1 MSDTET
7 PYIGELTAMV
17 LDELKGR
24 KRRGN
29 EEELRAKDVA
39 DNQLAAKIAEN
50 AAKVAE
56 NAEKTRK
63 VRAHY
68 KEKAA
73 LKEKTPVSARGIK
86 GLAYDK
92 ARTEE
97 TLRNQQ
103 RVVGDHAERAREERA
118 RDRIAQAA
126 TKMGG
131 REQALVRMRGLLCDV

>member
-1 MSDTET
+1 M
-7 PYIGELTAMV
+7 YTAKD
-17 LDELKGR
+17 LDEA
-24 KRRGN
+24 
-29 EEELRAKDVA
+29 AK
-39 DNQLAAKIAEN
+39 LAAKIAEN

-103 RVVGDHAERAREERA
+103 RVGGDYAERAREERA